1 MGWNAALVLQRA
13 LFVKHLMALNLW
25 TALAN
30 IVRWNGVFSR
40 AMKRLFMA
48 LMVP

>member
-25 TALAN
+25 STLAN